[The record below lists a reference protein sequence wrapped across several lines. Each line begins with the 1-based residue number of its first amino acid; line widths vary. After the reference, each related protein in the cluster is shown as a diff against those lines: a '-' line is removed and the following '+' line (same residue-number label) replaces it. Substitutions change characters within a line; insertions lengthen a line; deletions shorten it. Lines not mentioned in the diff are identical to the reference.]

1 MIQVDGIFVQQGGGS
16 EIVFATSSVWV
27 TSSSPKTVVFDG
39 ISKFIGVSAIYIS
52 GYQNRKSSAILKEDG
67 SYVQVDMQ
75 SNVTG
80 TMTITSD
87 NSIRVTLN
95 GNGTYSVYAVGYAA

>member
-16 EIVFATSSVWV
+16 EIVFATASVHV
-27 TSSSPKTVVFDG
+27 TSSSPGTVVFDG

-52 GYQNRKSSAILKEDG
+52 GYQKRQSSAILKEDG

-75 SNVTG
+75 SNATG

-95 GNGTYSVYAVGYAA
+95 KNGTYSVYAVGYAA